1 MNEGPT
7 DLDSLL
13 GLRSVKRSFFDQ
25 YRAAE
30 SRLRR
35 SMHALDRVSGALVRT
50 ADGPEELMRS
60 VLRVAYDQLD
70 AQWALVAVRDG
81 QLPSVEPRHLL
92 IDPEGRFVG
101 FEGRDLA
108 PVPDGMPKGVVN
120 TLLAMLRGGRP
131 AEVNEA
137 GGADAVTVPLILHGG
152 VIGGLA
158 SWRRPGAPADDIDTV
173 VLRILAAQA
182 AVALHNSVLFRDK
195 EMLLARAEEA
205 YEEARGHVVELSR
218 RNSELELAHREL
230 DAAHRQRILDV
241 ERSRMAR
248 ELHDSVSQLVIGAG
262 MHLQLGLDAVG
273 RVAEQRPL
281 LDRAL
286 RLTDEAVDQLRSVI
300 QALRTF
306 DVEGVEAFA
315 DGIDD
320 DNDDTAAAGTSARAA
335 PAGGGRLGALI
346 RELCRLHVPSTM
358 STEVRVVGE
367 ERPVADEVEHE
378 LVRITGEALS
388 NAARHSRAGG
398 VVVKVDFTDPTVG
411 VTIEDDG
418 VGRSEELR
426 DLLVEVRA
434 GRIGE
439 HQGLANMT
447 DRAEMV
453 GGALRITQST
463 AGGVAISVV
472 APRDGGGDA
481 DGGRGGSVV

>member
-1 MNEGPT
+1 MNEDPT

-35 SMHALDRVSGALVRT
+35 TMHALDRVSGALVRT

-70 AQWALVAVRDG
+70 AQWALMAVQDG

-92 IDPEGRFVG
+92 IDPDGGFVA

-120 TLLAMLRGGRP
+120 ALLAMLRSGRP
-131 AEVNEA
+131 AEVEEA
-137 GGADAVTVPLILHGG
+137 CGPDAVTVPLMLHGG

-158 SWRRPGAPADDIDTV
+158 SWRHPGRVPDDIDTV
-173 VLRILAAQA
+173 VLRILAGQA

-195 EMLLARAEEA
+195 ETLLARAEEA

-218 RNSELELAHREL
+218 RNSELEIAHREL

-248 ELHDSVSQLVIGAG
+248 ELHDSVSQLVLGAG

-273 RVAEQRPL
+273 STDEQRPL
-281 LDRAL
+281 LERAV
-286 RLTDEAVDQLRSVI
+286 RLTDQAVEQLRSVI
-300 QALRTF
+300 YALRT
-306 DVEGVEAFA
+306 
-315 DGIDD
+315 IDD
-320 DNDDTAAAGTSARAA
+320 GD
-335 PAGGGRLGALI
+335 GRLSRLI
-346 RELCRLHVPSTM
+346 EDLCRLHVPTTM
-358 STEVRVVGE
+358 KTEVRVVG
-367 ERPVADEVEHE
+367 DEFPTNPGIEHE
-378 LVRITGEALS
+378 LLRITGEALS

-398 VVVKVDFTDPTVG
+398 VVVTLDYGDETVG
-411 VTIEDDG
+411 LSVEDDG
-418 VGRSEELR
+418 VGRAE
-426 DLLVEVRA
+426 DLLRLLEEGRA
-434 GRIGE
+434 GHDGG
-439 HQGLANMT
+439 HHGLVNMIE
-447 DRAEMV
+447 RAELV
-453 GGALRITQST
+453 GGEMCIARS
-463 AGGVAISVV
+463 ASGGVAITVV
-472 APRDGGGDA
+472 APRR
-481 DGGRGGSVV
+481 GGRDFEGPDRRSVV

>member
-1 MNEGPT
+1 MNEDPT

-35 SMHALDRVSGALVRT
+35 TMHALDRVSGALVRT

-70 AQWALVAVRDG
+70 AQWALMAVQDG

-92 IDPEGRFVG
+92 IDPDGGFVA

-120 TLLAMLRGGRP
+120 ALLAMLRSGRP
-131 AEVNEA
+131 AEVEEA
-137 GGADAVTVPLILHGG
+137 CGPDAVTVPLMLHGG

-158 SWRRPGAPADDIDTV
+158 SWRHPGRVPDDIDTV
-173 VLRILAAQA
+173 VLRILAGQA

-195 EMLLARAEEA
+195 ETLLERAEEA

-218 RNSELELAHREL
+218 RNSELEIAHREL

-248 ELHDSVSQLVIGAG
+248 ELHDSVSQLVLGAG

-273 RVAEQRPL
+273 STDEQRPL
-281 LDRAL
+281 LERAV
-286 RLTDEAVDQLRSVI
+286 RLTDQAVEQLRSVI
-300 QALRTF
+300 YALRT
-306 DVEGVEAFA
+306 
-315 DGIDD
+315 IDD
-320 DNDDTAAAGTSARAA
+320 GD
-335 PAGGGRLGALI
+335 GRLSRLI
-346 RELCRLHVPSTM
+346 EDLCRLHVPTTM
-358 STEVRVVGE
+358 KTEVRVVG
-367 ERPVADEVEHE
+367 DEFPTNPGIEHE
-378 LVRITGEALS
+378 LLRITGEALS

-398 VVVKVDFTDPTVG
+398 VVVTLDYGDETVG
-411 VTIEDDG
+411 LSVEDDG
-418 VGRSEELR
+418 VGRAE
-426 DLLVEVRA
+426 DLLRLLEEGRA
-434 GRIGE
+434 GHDGG
-439 HQGLANMT
+439 HHGLVNMIE
-447 DRAEMV
+447 RAELV
-453 GGALRITQST
+453 GGEMCIARS
-463 AGGVAISVV
+463 ASGGVAITVV
-472 APRDGGGDA
+472 APRGGGRDLA
-481 DGGRGGSVV
+481 GPDRRSVV